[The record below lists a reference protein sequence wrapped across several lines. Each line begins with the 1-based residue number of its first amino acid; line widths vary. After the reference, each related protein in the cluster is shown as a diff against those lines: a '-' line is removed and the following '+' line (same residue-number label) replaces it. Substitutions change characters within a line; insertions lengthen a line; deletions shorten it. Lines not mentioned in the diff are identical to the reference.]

1 MPPFLLRPPV
11 YSGPKSIDYF
21 LPEIHLTSF
30 YKYKAY
36 MHSEAENVQK
46 IK

>member
-21 LPEIHLTSF
+21 LPEIHLF
-30 YKYKAY
+30 YKYKAD
-36 MHSEAENVQK
+36 MHSEAENVKK